1 MKEEYMNQEKDFNF
15 DITLSTKGYD
25 HKPNAQDYKGMK
37 WSNPM
42 SITLDMFDVF
52 ISNGYSYCHIYRD
65 NHRSNNNFLYT
76 YVVNIDIDDS
86 DIPINEFVDGLMQKP
101 TYAYTTCSNGI
112 KGFRFRLIYVFNQ
125 KLDTDNYKSAY
136 QEICSR
142 NNIILNDNCG
152 YSIGQLMNGNGLG
165 NIETYKS
172 YNIYSL
178 EDFGIN

>member
-1 MKEEYMNQEKDFNF
+1 MFQKMNKDLKFE
-15 DITLSTKGYD
+15 ITLSTQGYD
-25 HKPNAQDYKGMK
+25 HKPNSNDYKMMK

-52 ISNGYSYCHIYRD
+52 ISKGYSYCHIYRD
-65 NHRSNNNFLYT
+65 NRRCINNFLYT

-86 DIPINEFVDGLMQKP
+86 DIPMTEYIDGLTQKP

-112 KGFRFRLIYVFNQ
+112 KGYRFRLIYVFNE
-125 KLDTDNYKSAY
+125 KLGTDNYKSVY
-136 QEICSR
+136 QEICTK

-178 EDFGIN
+178 EDFGIL